1 MKNTVL
7 LFSMAVIL
15 IAAGAGAAD
24 VTPADL
30 STIVFTVY

>member
-1 MKNTVL
+1 MKNALL

-15 IAAGAGAAD
+15 IATGAGAAD
-24 VTPADL
+24 ETPADL